1 MFELTTM
8 GVVADFLTAERIT
21 LMIRV
26 VLMLAIGIPLIGVI
40 LKVLRRIIKD
50 KLEKQSEVMLVR
62 TVKYTLVLLLLM
74 MILNEFGFK
83 ISAILGAAGIFG
95 VAIGFASQTSISN
108 IISGMFLI
116 SEKPFLIGDVI
127 EVNDKVGTVQSIDL
141 LSIKLKTY
149 DGRYVRVPNEA
160 MIKNDVINLTRF
172 DIRRA
177 QLVVGVSF
185 REDLH
190 KVMAILQEIADT
202 VPGGLKD
209 PAPML
214 LLDGWG
220 ESRINIDFGVWTKT
234 SNVFNMKNELIF
246 AIKDRFDEE
255 GIEIPFP
262 RVSLYS
268 GKGQPVLEEESLINE
283 QKENEQNEIKEV

>member
-8 GVVADFLTAERIT
+8 SVVADFLTAERIT

>member
-74 MILNEFGFK
+74 MVLNEFGFK

>member
-8 GVVADFLTAERIT
+8 GIVADFIT
-21 LMIRV
+21 PEHISLLIRV
-26 VLMLAIGIPLIGVI
+26 GLMLLIGIPLIGLI
-40 LKVLRRIIKD
+40 KKVVNRLLSD
-50 KLEKQSEVMLVR
+50 KLTRQSEVMILR
-62 TVKYTLVLLLLM
+62 SVKYTLVLLLLM

-108 IISGMFLI
+108 IISGIFLI
-116 SEKPFLIGDVI
+116 SEKPFLIGDSI

-141 LSIKLKTY
+141 LSIKLKTF
-149 DGRYVRVPNEA
+149 DGRFVRVPNEA

-172 DIRRA
+172 EIRRA
-177 QLVVGVSF
+177 QIKIGVAFKS
-185 REDLH
+185 DLR
-190 KVMAILQEIADT
+190 KVMAILKDIADT
-202 VPGGLKD
+202 APGALKE

-214 LLDGWG
+214 LLDGFG
-220 ESRINIDFGVWTKT
+220 DSSININFGVWTAT

-246 AIKDRFDEE
+246 AVIDRFNQE

-262 RVSLYS
+262 HVSLYS
-268 GKGQPVLEEESLINE
+268 
-283 QKENEQNEIKEV
+283 KEASEPIKQQEMTKEIMQEKEV

>member
-8 GVVADFLTAERIT
+8 GIVADFITPERIS
-21 LMIRV
+21 LLIRV
-26 VLMLAIGIPLIGVI
+26 GLMLLIGIPLIGLI
-40 LKVLRRIIKD
+40 KKVVNRLLSD
-50 KLEKQSEVMLVR
+50 KLTRQSEVMILR
-62 TVKYTLVLLLLM
+62 SVKYTLVLLLLM

-108 IISGMFLI
+108 IISGIFLI
-116 SEKPFLIGDVI
+116 SEKPFLIGDSI

-141 LSIKLKTY
+141 LSIKLKTF
-149 DGRYVRVPNEA
+149 DGRFVRVPNEA

-172 DIRRA
+172 EIRRA
-177 QLVVGVSF
+177 QIKIGVAFKS
-185 REDLH
+185 DLR
-190 KVMAILQEIADT
+190 KVMAILKDIADT
-202 VPGGLKD
+202 APGALKE

-214 LLDGWG
+214 LLDGFG
-220 ESRINIDFGVWTKT
+220 DSSININFGVWTAT

-246 AIKDRFDEE
+246 AVIDRFNQE

-262 RVSLYS
+262 HVSLYS
-268 GKGQPVLEEESLINE
+268 
-283 QKENEQNEIKEV
+283 KEASEPIKQQEMTKEIMQEKEV

>member
-283 QKENEQNEIKEV
+283 QKEIKEV

>member
-8 GVVADFLTAERIT
+8 SVVADFLTAERIT

-26 VLMLAIGIPLIGVI
+26 VLMLAIGIPLIGLI
-40 LKVLRRIIKD
+40 KKVLKRIIKD